1 MRNDNSVYFRRQ
13 KRSIALRVI
22 FALLILAIAV
32 TAYIL
37 IDRHIAIKSMDDL
50 VNADYSARV
59 LISEKSGETQI
70 AGYALS
76 QRQEETLGTY
86 EYVTPL
92 GFSIVSQSEKWTG
105 QKLVDVYNE
114 LLKNKHGD
122 EIMYIS
128 KIIIYPGPSEI
139 GLTDSNVAGT
149 HSQERSEYHV
159 FFDLPAILPQTMEY
173 AFKSDLSVIELYNMD
188 EYDEVAQAA
197 QTISH
202 EYGHHYTMFYF
213 MQSDEAAMA
222 SEYYQLRSF
231 EGYDHKVFFDT
242 VDDYYA
248 NHAWSIYEIAAE
260 DYVQLMG
267 SNTGRKAEEYLDI
280 YDLATNYSDDEYY
293 RSYNDSIANVY
304 PQENIYIPL
313 ADDISGLRDYY
324 YSFIGLENDMTPL
337 APAKF
342 NLSTHKKTG
351 VTSTNENYTYYEIT
365 WDKTSM
371 DPNTLYTL
379 VCYDME
385 GNLHSAIRTV
395 HGDETPIARVGKY
408 VVQQGNQLVWF
419 PSDVTDQDRF
429 FRLIALLP
437 DGRLQ
442 SSELLYAD
450 F

>member
-32 TAYIL
+32 TSYIL
-37 IDRHIAIKSMDDL
+37 IDRHIAIKTMAEL
-50 VNADYSARV
+50 INADYSTRV
-59 LISEKSGETQI
+59 LTAEKIEDTQR
-70 AGYALS
+70 AGHALS

-92 GFSIVSQSEKWTG
+92 GFSIVSQSEEWTG
-105 QKLVDVYNE
+105 QKLVDVYEE

-128 KIIIYPGPSEI
+128 KIIIYPGPSDI

-159 FFDLPAILPQTMEY
+159 FFDLPAFLPQTMEY
-173 AFKSDLSVIELYNMD
+173 AFKSNLSVIELYNMD
-188 EYDEVAQAA
+188 EYDGVSQAA

-213 MQSDEAAMA
+213 MQSDEATMA
-222 SEYYQLRSF
+222 SEYYSLRSF
-231 EGYDHKVFFDT
+231 EGYDHPVFFDT
-242 VDDYYA
+242 VDAYYA

-267 SNTGRKAEEYLDI
+267 SNTGRKTEEYLDV
-280 YDLATNYSDDEYY
+280 YDLATNYSDEDYY
-293 RSYNDSIANVY
+293 RSYNDGIVNVY

-313 ADDISGLRDYY
+313 ADQMSGLRDYF
-324 YSFIGLENDMTPL
+324 YSFIGDESEMAPLEN
-337 APAKF
+337 AAF
-342 NLSTHKKTG
+342 HLSLNKKSNMG
-351 VTSTNENYTYYEIT
+351 STYYEIS
-365 WDKTSM
+365 WDKTST
-371 DPNTLYTL
+371 DPNALYTL
-379 VCYDME
+379 VCYDMD

-395 HGDETPIARVGKY
+395 QGDETPVARVGKY
-408 VVQQGNQLVWF
+408 VVQQGNQLIWYD
-419 PSDVTDQDRF
+419 SDVTEDDRYF
-429 FRLIALLP
+429 KLIVLLP
-437 DGRLQ
+437 DGRMQ
-442 SSELLYAD
+442 SSELFYAD

>member
-1 MRNDNSVYFRRQ
+1 MKNDNSVYYRRQ
-13 KRSIALRVI
+13 QRSIALRVI
-22 FALLILAIAV
+22 FALLILAIAA
-32 TAYIL
+32 TAYMI
-37 IDRHIAIKSMDDL
+37 IDRHIAMKTMDDL
-50 VNADYSARV
+50 VNADYAARV
-59 LISEKSGETQI
+59 LTAEKSGGTQR

-76 QRQEETLGTY
+76 QRQDETLGTY

-114 LLKNKHGD
+114 LLNNKHGD

-128 KIIIYPGPSEI
+128 KIIIYPGPSDI

-159 FFDLPAILPQTMEY
+159 FIDLPALMPSTMEY

-188 EYDEVAQAA
+188 EYDDVTQAA
-197 QTISH
+197 MTISH

-213 MQSDEAAMA
+213 LKSDEAAKA
-222 SEYYQLRSF
+222 SEYYQLRGF
-231 EGYDHKVFFDT
+231 DGYDHEVFFNT
-242 VDDYYA
+242 VDEYYA

-267 SNTGRKAEEYLDI
+267 SGSGRKTEEYLDV
-280 YDLATNYSDDEYY
+280 YDLATSYSDNDYY
-293 RSYNDSIANVY
+293 RSYNDSIVNVY

-313 ADDISGLRDYY
+313 ADQIDGLRDYF
-324 YSFIGLENDMTPL
+324 YSFVGLQNDTTPVGNPNFHLTMT
-337 APAKF
+337 KRS
-342 NLSTHKKTG
+342 NMGSTYYDITWNK
-351 VTSTNENYTYYEIT
+351 TST
-365 WDKTSM
+365 

-379 VCYDME
+379 VCYDMN

-395 HGDETPIARVGKY
+395 HGDDTPVARVGKY
-408 VVQQGNQLVWF
+408 VVQQGTQLVWYD
-419 PSDVTDQDRF
+419 SDVTEEDRYF
-429 FRLIALLP
+429 KLTVLLP
-437 DGRLQ
+437 DGRMQ
-442 SSELLYAD
+442 ASELFYAD

>member
-32 TAYIL
+32 TSYIL
-37 IDRHIAIKSMDDL
+37 IDRHIAIKTMAEL
-50 VNADYSARV
+50 INADYSTRV
-59 LISEKSGETQI
+59 LTAEKIEDTQR
-70 AGYALS
+70 AGHALS

-92 GFSIVSQSEKWTG
+92 GFSIVSQSEEWTG
-105 QKLVDVYNE
+105 QKLVDVYEE

-128 KIIIYPGPSEI
+128 KIIIYPGPSDI

-159 FFDLPAILPQTMEY
+159 FFDLPAFLPQTMEY
-173 AFKSDLSVIELYNMD
+173 AFKSNLSVIELYNMD
-188 EYDEVAQAA
+188 EYDGVSQAA

-213 MQSDEAAMA
+213 MQSDEATMA
-222 SEYYQLRSF
+222 SEYYSLRGF
-231 EGYDHKVFFDT
+231 EGYDHPVFFDT
-242 VDDYYA
+242 VDEYYA

-267 SNTGRKAEEYLDI
+267 SNTSRKTEEYLDV
-280 YDLATNYSDDEYY
+280 YDLATNYSDEDYY
-293 RSYNDSIANVY
+293 RSYNDGIVNVY

-313 ADDISGLRDYY
+313 ADQMSGLRDYF
-324 YSFIGLENDMTPL
+324 YSFIGDESEMAPLEN
-337 APAKF
+337 AVF
-342 NLSTHKKTG
+342 HLSLNKKSNMG
-351 VTSTNENYTYYEIT
+351 STYYEIS
-365 WDKTSM
+365 WDKTST
-371 DPNTLYTL
+371 DPNALYTL
-379 VCYDME
+379 VCYDMD

-395 HGDETPIARVGKY
+395 QGDETPVARVGKY
-408 VVQQGNQLVWF
+408 VVQQGNQLIWYD
-419 PSDVTDQDRF
+419 SDVTEDDRYF
-429 FRLIALLP
+429 KLIVLLP
-437 DGRLQ
+437 DGRMQ
-442 SSELLYAD
+442 SSELFYAD